1 MGGGGGGGGKGGGGG
16 TEVYSANPPW
26 MDKLGESSAGKF
38 EEWMGKQ
45 EGYSPYPEMKN
56 PYEGYKSLFGDTGA
70 GYLESFSAA
79 PKAAYEQSLSDTKNM
94 FGARGTYGSVGNDL
108 MTGAMA
114 NAGSKYATSMA
125 DAQQKAQNAQAFDFF
140 NSAKGQEW
148 ANQNKLD
155 ALNYQNTMTQQI
167 INNYLSSMGITIPA
181 ISQGQVVEQDDGGG
195 GKGGIGGVIGGV
207 GSAVGGIMS
216 DVSKKQ
222 DIEPTGGVLGR
233 VQKLP
238 VTQWNYK
245 PEWQKASGSVNTRHY
260 GPMAQDWARLFGGN
274 GLEIDYH
281 DVIGVL
287 LGAVQELAAE
297 VETIKERKAA

>member
-1 MGGGGGGGGKGGGGG
+1 MGGGGDGGGKGGGGG
-16 TEVYSANPPW
+16 GTEVSSANPPW

-38 EEWMGKQ
+38 QEWMGKQ

-94 FGARGTYGSVGNDL
+94 FGAKGTYGSVGNDM

-155 ALNYQNTMTQQI
+155 ALNYQNTMTQQVI
-167 INNYLSSMGITIPA
+167 GNYLASMEITIPA
-181 ISQGQVVEQDDGGG
+181 ISQGQVVEQDSGGG
-195 GKGGIGGVIGGV
+195 GKGGGIGSAIGGAGAIAGMFCAKNLKEEK
-207 GSAVGGIMS
+207 SPAEAVLAK
-216 DVSKKQ
+216 VK
-222 DIEPTGGVLGR
+222 T
-233 VQKLP
+233 LP
-238 VTQWNYK
+238 VERWRYK
-245 PEWQKASGSVNTRHY
+245 IAADIDRDSHI
-260 GPMAQDWARLFGGN
+260 GPYAEDWAERFGGT
-274 GLEIDYH
+274 GKSISYIDA
-281 DVIGVL
+281 IGVL
-287 LGAVQELAAE
+287 LKAVQELAAE
-297 VETIKERKAA
+297 VETLKERKAA